1 MTKSMFLLWA
11 ADSEGD
17 WDNQLCDRLT
27 ALASSPAIER
37 IQLNVTDG
45 PVAGALLRL
54 STFDQ
59 PVTAVVSVWSE
70 SAGAAEAVGV
80 ELGALANRVAGYE
93 VTETIALEPPYAPR
107 GERADALTNIAL
119 LRRPAELDRAEWL
132 RRWQGDHTQVAIDVQ
147 GTFGYIQNVVTR
159 ACTASAPPVDG
170 IVEEHFPMAAL
181 RDPHA
186 FYGSNG
192 DAAELNRRLTA
203 MTDSIERFGA
213 DRNLDVI
220 PTSSYVF

>member
-1 MTKSMFLLWA
+1 MFLLWA
-11 ADSEGD
+11 TDHEAD
-17 WDNQLCDRLT
+17 WDDRLRVRLA
-27 ALASSPAIER
+27 ALASSPGIDR
-37 IQLNVTDG
+37 LQLNVTDAA
-45 PVAGALLRL
+45 VADAMLRL

-59 PVTAVVSVWSE
+59 PVTAVVSVWSD
-70 SAGAAEAVGV
+70 SAGAAAAVGA
-80 ELGALANRVAGYE
+80 ELEALSNRVAGYE
-93 VTETIALEPPYAPR
+93 VNETIALEPPQTPR

-119 LRRPAELDRAEWL
+119 LRRPAELDHAEWL
-132 RRWQGDHTQVAIDVQ
+132 RRWQGEHTQVAIDVQ

-186 FYGSNG
+186 FYGSGG
-192 DAAELNRRLTA
+192 DSAELNRRLTM

-220 PTSSYVF
+220 PTSRYVF